1 IFYGELCK
9 LASSEIQKLLAT
21 YYLWI
26 PSCFSIAHW
35 ELVKLKLPTML
46 TCSLLVISTEPVKFH
61 EFVSRDECK
70 GCGSEGR
77 LFSAHSSSCLSSS
90 VKSASYSSI
99 FYCNDYQPP
108 AQQSSF
114 PFTLPANTRRSV
126 PQNHYSLDCEPY
138 VIQKI
143 AGLKIFPVIEQR
155 A

>member
-1 IFYGELCK
+1 MIFYGELCK

-21 YYLWI
+21 YYLWV

-77 LFSAHSSSCLSSS
+77 LFSAHSSSCHSSLL
-90 VKSASYSSI
+90 
-99 FYCNDYQPP
+99 FLLLYQPTHVEVYLRTTTPWTANPTSSKKLP
-108 AQQSSF
+108 ALKYFQSSD
-114 PFTLPANTRRSV
+114 NGR
-126 PQNHYSLDCEPY
+126 
-138 VIQKI
+138 K
-143 AGLKIFPVIEQR
+143 
-155 A
+155 